1 MLNYGNSI
9 QRGFQNFVGN
19 CFSGLFELH
28 RSLVQ
33 KRATLL
39 AKGSMNRPRRTS
51 KIPVFMWTLVN
62 RILGKQV
69 SPGGSCMATNQT
81 SLFDGV
87 TCTPLTSE
95 LGASNTCLFW
105 WVWWFPQAC
114 VLLWK
119 GWWWLQTASTIHC
132 VSPIFKVLVH
142 PFSILWGSWTLGV
155 LLRPSKVIGMVM
167 QNLPKRLPLKLTKFE
182 LRVTPNRSCG
192 VTSAYRSCGRPQTG
206 CLWRGSCTLD
216 GHVCNWCFGWWCTQ
230 ENSLIRRWIREI
242 CKVCCWLRII
252 QWGFGILCIGT
263 TLGTWEFTNRV
274 TCPVSV
280 GAAAKAFRLGLDLG
294 EAFSALF
301 DGQVGPDD
309 FPFSFGLTFTLSF
322 HTSEGY
328 ECS

>member
-1 MLNYGNSI
+1 MQLGRCDGLRFRAGGNQGSKIIENCVQHLGAECCIFGIINQMLNYGNSI

-19 CFSGLFELH
+19 CFSGLLELH

-95 LGASNTCLFW
+95 LGASNTFLFW

-119 GWWWLQTASTIHC
+119 RWWWLQTASTIHC

-142 PFSILWGSWTLGV
+142 PFSIL
-155 LLRPSKVIGMVM
+155 
-167 QNLPKRLPLKLTKFE
+167 
-182 LRVTPNRSCG
+182 
-192 VTSAYRSCGRPQTG
+192 
-206 CLWRGSCTLD
+206 
-216 GHVCNWCFGWWCTQ
+216 
-230 ENSLIRRWIREI
+230 
-242 CKVCCWLRII
+242 
-252 QWGFGILCIGT
+252 
-263 TLGTWEFTNRV
+263 
-274 TCPVSV
+274 
-280 GAAAKAFRLGLDLG
+280 
-294 EAFSALF
+294 
-301 DGQVGPDD
+301 
-309 FPFSFGLTFTLSF
+309 
-322 HTSEGY
+322 
-328 ECS
+328 